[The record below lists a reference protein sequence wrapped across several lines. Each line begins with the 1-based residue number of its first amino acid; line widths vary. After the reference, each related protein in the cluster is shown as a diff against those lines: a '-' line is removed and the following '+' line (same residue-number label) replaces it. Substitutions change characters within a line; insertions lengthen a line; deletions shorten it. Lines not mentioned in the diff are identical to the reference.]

1 MSYGLNQNIE
11 FNGETYHIQIEEIEK
26 KQALEVRVYVDGR
39 IIFKKLHSYEETLKT
54 SNLPQDETKK
64 NEMLKLFYVTKA
76 AIEKGKIKK

>member
-39 IIFKKLHSYEETLKT
+39 IIFKKLHSYEEILKT
-54 SNLPQDETKK
+54 SSLPQDETRK